1 MTVPGEPRKGHT
13 DWVLEGGGESLHVA
27 PAVRK
32 DSTEE
37 NALLRGHVSPTLIS
51 TPPNV
56 DFGEGSLRFLTFSK
70 LSPMIPMYTD
80 V

>member
-37 NALLRGHVSPTLIS
+37 NALLRGHVSPTLNQHS
-51 TPPNV
+51 
-56 DFGEGSLRFLTFSK
+56 SK
-70 LSPMIPMYTD
+70 CGFWGRKSKILDLQQAFPDDPY
-80 V
+80 VH